1 MLSAFHTCIY
11 FCVPPHFC
19 TYLLLYLYSCARCD
33 TCIRSVS
40 VYTCTHTHTHL
51 DLSPSTRSVVLLLLF
66 FFTGTHS
73 AGYCVCMQ
81 ARACTHIMFVVFTLS
96 RMHIVTFTHTRTC
109 TPARL
114 PSLLLRMHATS
125 IVPCAR
131 AAFHCHFALATRL

>member
-1 MLSAFHTCIY
+1 MLSDFHTHID
-11 FCVPPHFC
+11 FNVPLHFY
-19 TYLLLYLYSCARCD
+19 TYLQMYFHSCARCD

-51 DLSPSTRSVVLLLLF
+51 DLSLSARSVVLLLLIC
-66 FFTGTHS
+66 FTGTHS

-96 RMHIVTFTHTRTC
+96 RMHIVTFTHIHTC

-114 PSLLLRMHATS
+114 PSLLLCIHATS

-131 AAFHCHFALATRL
+131 AAFHCHFALATRP